1 MARVSSIGL
10 ADGSREISLST
21 RAAVPSTS
29 PHLPSRVLGR
39 YAMYEQ
45 FAAGGM
51 ATLHYGR
58 LLGPSGFSRTVA
70 IKRLHAH
77 LSEDP
82 DFVAMFLDEARL
94 AARIHHPNVIQTL
107 DVESS
112 EGELFV
118 VLDYVHGDSLSRL
131 LREARRLGEP
141 ATPAL
146 VGTILFGA
154 LEGLHAAHEARD
166 SNGEPLDLVHRDVSP
181 HNILVGTDGIARVLD
196 FGVAKA
202 RGRAQTTRVGQ
213 LKGKLA
219 YMAPEQLR
227 GKVTRRSDVFSASV
241 VLWEALTGTRL
252 FQGDDEGEVVDR
264 LLHKPIPTPRQYAP
278 AVTREL
284 EGVVMR
290 GLARDP
296 SSRFATARDMAIALE
311 GQAAL
316 ATPIEVGPW
325 VERVAGVTLAQR
337 AQRVAAVEA
346 EFGRASS
353 ACPAGDTP
361 PGQAPHR
368 AAATSL
374 TGATSAT
381 VAVPGLARADDK
393 TTVDVGGEPTRTG
406 VATVSELHV
415 PRRKR
420 MRVVS
425 VASLLGAVAV
435 AGLVLVVRA
444 GVHGASEPA
453 TSTAPAVPP
462 AVGSETA
469 PAPPVPSGSVA
480 PDDPAEARPPADAPI
495 RRIAPPPVRRR
506 SGCSPPYTI
515 DARGVRHYKPECI

>member
-1 MARVSSIGL
+1 
-10 ADGSREISLST
+10 
-21 RAAVPSTS
+21 
-29 PHLPSRVLGR
+29 
-39 YAMYEQ
+39 
-45 FAAGGM
+45 M
-51 ATLHYGR
+51 ATLHSGR

-166 SNGEPLDLVHRDVSP
+166 SSGEPLDLVHRDVSP
-181 HNILVGTDGIARVLD
+181 HNILVGSDGIARVLD

-227 GKVTRRSDVFSASV
+227 GKVTRRSDVFSASI

-252 FQGDDEGEVVDR
+252 FQGDDEGEVIER
-264 LLHKPIPTPRQYAP
+264 LLHAPIPSPRQHAP
-278 AVTREL
+278 GVTREL

-296 SSRFATARDMAIALE
+296 SNRFATARDMAIALE
-311 GQAAL
+311 SQAAL
-316 ATPIEVGPW
+316 ATPIEVGAW
-325 VERVAGVTLAQR
+325 VERIAGVTLTQR
-337 AQRVAAVEA
+337 AERVAAIEA
-346 EFGRASS
+346 EFGRVVGAGPASEL
-353 ACPAGDTP
+353 AA
-361 PGQAPHR
+361 HR
-368 AAATSL
+368 PAAASL

-381 VAVPGLARADDK
+381 VAVPGLARTGDK
-393 TTVDVGGEPTRTG
+393 TTVDSGGEPTRTA
-406 VATVSELHV
+406 VATVSELHA
-415 PRRKR
+415 PRRR
-420 MRVVS
+420 GRLVNVAS
-425 VASLLGAVAV
+425 VAGVAAVLGL
-435 AGLVLVVRA
+435 GLVIR
-444 GVHGASEPA
+444 GVLHGSSGEPA
-453 TSTAPAVPP
+453 SAALVSSPALESAPTA
-462 AVGSETA
+462 SSS
-469 PAPPVPSGSVA
+469 APPPPSDSVPGGPGDVHA
-480 PDDPAEARPPADAPI
+480 PTDMPTKRAP
-495 RRIAPPPVRRR
+495 PPPVRKR
-506 SGCSPPYTI
+506 SVCSPPYTI
-515 DARGVRHYKPECI
+515 DVRGVRHYKPECL

>member
-1 MARVSSIGL
+1 M
-10 ADGSREISLST
+10 
-21 RAAVPSTS
+21 
-29 PHLPSRVLGR
+29 LGR

-58 LLGPSGFSRTVA
+58 LQGPSGFSRTVA

-131 LREARRLGEP
+131 LREARRLEEP

-166 SNGEPLDLVHRDVSP
+166 AQGQPLELVHRDVSP

-202 RGRAQTTRVGQ
+202 RGRAQTTAVGQ

-227 GKVTRRSDVFSASV
+227 GQVTRRTDVFAASV
-241 VLWEALTGTRL
+241 VLWEALTGVRL
-252 FQGDDEGEVVDR
+252 FQGEDEGDVIDKLMFRE
-264 LLHKPIPTPRQYAP
+264 IPSPRQYSQLVSP
-278 AVTREL
+278 EL
-284 EGVVMR
+284 ESVVMR
-290 GLARDP
+290 GLERDP
-296 SSRFATARDMAIALE
+296 DRRFASARDMAIALE
-311 GQAAL
+311 NQAAL
-316 ATPIEVGPW
+316 ATPIEVGAW
-325 VERVAGVTLAQR
+325 VERVAGVTLMLR
-337 AQRVAAVEA
+337 AERVAAIEA
-346 EFGRASS
+346 ERIIGSTGEVV
-353 ACPAGDTP
+353 GDTTRVR
-361 PGQAPHR
+361 PHR
-368 AAATSL
+368 PAARSL
-374 TGATSAT
+374 TGATSPT
-381 VAVPGLARADDK
+381 VAVPGLALTEDRTVVDDV
-393 TTVDVGGEPTRTG
+393 TESAGTG
-406 VATVSELHV
+406 VATVTDLRT
-415 PRRKR
+415 PRRTR
-420 MRVVS
+420 LVS
-425 VASLLGAVAV
+425 VISVLGAAGLL
-435 AGLVLVVRA
+435 GLVLMVR
-444 GVHGASEPA
+444 GASHRDAMA
-453 TSTAPAVPP
+453 TASAASPSAPAATDPASPSSPSPP
-462 AVGSETA
+462 PLLPAA
-469 PAPPVPSGSVA
+469 PVNPVA
-480 PDDPAEARPPADAPI
+480 PDPAVAPRTSQAETSPRRNASPPPAPARKRAD
-495 RRIAPPPVRRR
+495 
-506 SGCSPPYTI
+506 CSPAYTI